1 MAIEGS
7 LMELSKFF
15 TVWVIT
21 MLGIYMPH
29 FWRDKKR
36 NTKVILN
43 LIHITLLLPV
53 LINAIARGTRFFDVI
68 AVDWAFL
75 FTTLAVT
82 FLFMLSVV
90 QSSEV
95 KDWVSD
101 FDRDSAS
108 TGKTLGLSLVGLMI
122 GLFVSRKAYDGAMYR
137 HAYAP

>member
-36 NTKVILN
+36 NTKVLLN

-82 FLFMLSVV
+82 F
-90 QSSEV
+90 
-95 KDWVSD
+95 
-101 FDRDSAS
+101 
-108 TGKTLGLSLVGLMI
+108 
-122 GLFVSRKAYDGAMYR
+122 
-137 HAYAP
+137 